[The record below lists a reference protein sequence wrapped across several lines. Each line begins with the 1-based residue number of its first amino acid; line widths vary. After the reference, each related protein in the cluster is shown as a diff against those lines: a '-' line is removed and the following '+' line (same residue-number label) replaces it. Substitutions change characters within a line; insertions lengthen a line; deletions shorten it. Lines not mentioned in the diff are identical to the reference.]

1 MATGQTWTA
10 RRTRFMNRIHVRLAG
25 RAPAATGFV
34 SSPEPRTIGHFARG
48 RQLIAGN
55 FMLSGKLIQAPDT
68 MIWELADEDMPF
80 IDELHGFA
88 WLDDLAAVGDAR
100 ARERAQTWAFDWIDR
115 YGKGQGPGWSPAVT
129 GRRLIRWINHALFLL
144 RGQSNESSD
153 RFYASLTRQTVY
165 LSRRWHKAPPGLP
178 RFEAL
183 TGMIHAGLSLEGMK
197 DHVEPAIAALAADCE
212 ARIGPQGDIPSRNPE
227 ELLEVF
233 TLLTWASATLNEAGH
248 HLPPELVDAIAR
260 IAPTLRALR
269 HADGGL
275 ARFHGGGAGIDGRL
289 DHALAASGNRRM
301 RKGGLHMGYARMA
314 AARTSVVIDAAK
326 PGSGVDSARAHA
338 STLAFEMT
346 SGRRPVVVN
355 CGSGAPFGPE
365 WWRAGR
371 ATPSHS
377 TLGIDGISSSLLGVP
392 IMIRGNLLE
401 PLVDGPERVG
411 CEMRHAEGS
420 QKLELS
426 HDGWRTGLGLTHAR
440 ILELSNDGRAL
451 AGEDILT
458 TLSPGDERAF
468 DGMMKETNLQG
479 APFAIR
485 FHLHPDVDASVD
497 LGGTAISLALK
508 SGEVWIFRHDG
519 KARLT
524 LEPSVYLEKGRLKP
538 RSCDQV
544 VLSGRAIAYAS
555 RVRWSF
561 AKAQGTPDAIRDFAP
576 GGRGLDYTPPGA
588 AGTGEDDLE

>member
-1 MATGQTWTA
+1 MAKGQTWTA
-10 RRTRFMNRIHVRLAG
+10 RRTRFMNRLHVSMAG
-25 RAPAATGFV
+25 RAPVATGFV

-48 RQLIAGN
+48 RQLLAGN
-55 FMLSGKLIQAPDT
+55 FMLSGRLVEAPDT
-68 MIWELADEDMPF
+68 LIWDIAAEEAPF
-80 IDELHGFA
+80 VDDLHGFA
-88 WLDDLAAVGDAR
+88 WLDDLAAVGDAKS
-100 ARERAQTWAFDWIDR
+100 RERAQTWVMNWIDR
-115 YGKGQGPGWSPAVT
+115 YGKGQGPGWTPALT
-129 GRRLIRWINHALFLL
+129 GRRLIRWINHALLLL
-144 RGQSNESSD
+144 RGRDKESAD
-153 RFYASLTRQTVY
+153 RFYASLSRQTVY
-165 LSRRWHKAPPGLP
+165 LSRRWRRAPQGLP

-183 TGMIHAGLSLEGMK
+183 TGMIHAGLSLEGMQ
-197 DHVEPAIAALAADCE
+197 DHVEPAIAALAADCQ
-212 ARIGPQGDIPSRNPE
+212 AHIGPQGDIPSRNPE

-233 TLLTWASATLNEAGH
+233 TLLIWASATLNEAGRT
-248 HLPPELVDAIAR
+248 LPTELVEALSR

-269 HADGGL
+269 HSDGGL
-275 ARFHGGGAGIDGRL
+275 GRFHGGGAGIDGRL

-301 RKGGLHMGYARMA
+301 RKGGLHMGYARIA
-314 AARTSVVIDAAK
+314 AARTSVIIDAAK
-326 PGSGVDSARAHA
+326 PASGRDSGEAHA

-346 SGRRPVVVN
+346 SGRRPVIVN

-365 WWRAGR
+365 WRRAGR

-377 TLGIDGISSSLLGVP
+377 TLGIEGTSSSRMAPAKIV
-392 IMIRGNLLE
+392 RGQQVELFSE
-401 PLVDGPERVG
+401 GPERVG

-426 HDGWRTGLGLTHAR
+426 HDGWRAHLGLTHAR
-440 ILELSNDGRAL
+440 IMELSNDGRAL

-468 DGMMKETNLQG
+468 DTMMAATSLQG
-479 APFAIR
+479 APFSIR

-524 LEPSVYLEKGRLKP
+524 LEPSIYLEKGRLKP

-544 VLSGRAIAYAS
+544 VLSGRAIAYAT
-555 RVRWSF
+555 RVRWSL
-561 AKAQGTPDAIRDFAP
+561 AKAQGTPDAVRDYAP
-576 GGRGLDYTPPGA
+576 GGRGLEYAPPGRI
-588 AGTGEDDLE
+588 GTGDDDLK